1 MADAGP
7 PGDADA
13 GPSGS
18 THNGNGGAADAGITA
33 GRHREHAGAGVAAGT
48 EGRRESAGGERPV
61 ARRSLA
67 DATQRLTEAG
77 AGQALTELLSG
88 FIAELRTAGLP
99 VSLTENLD
107 AMQAIQHI
115 PLGDR
120 SAFKYAL
127 GATLVKNAAHWRVFE
142 TVFEVYFSLRGREYA
157 LTDEQAAAMAD
168 LDEMLSEMQ
177 SDQPGEQQGAGGVG
191 DSMTPEEL
199 AEMLMKAL
207 AQGNEAMLKA
217 LARQAVR
224 RYAGM
229 EPGRP
234 VGGTYYL
241 YRTLRNLDLDG
252 VLDKLMQQAREQAPE
267 QLTPLEERLE
277 RDEYEAR
284 VDQLRKEI
292 EAEIRRRLVADRGV
306 EAMARTLRKP
316 LPEDVDFMHAS
327 REEMASLRKA
337 IYPLTRKLAVRLARK
352 RRHGRKGPLD
362 FRSTVR
368 HSLSTGGVPLE
379 PRFRYPRP
387 SKPEIFVVADI
398 SGSVAAFARFT
409 LHLVYAISN
418 QFSKVRAFVFIDG
431 IDEVTRLFE
440 GTEDIGEA
448 VHRVNTE
455 ADVIWVDGH
464 SDYGHAFEVFW
475 QRYGKDVGPKTTVLL
490 LGDARNNY
498 HATQSWVVK
507 EMQHRARHVY
517 WLNPEPRSYWDT
529 GDSII
534 GEYATHCDGVFEC
547 RNLRQLERF
556 VDHLV

>member
-1 MADAGP
+1 MADR
-7 PGDADA
+7 
-13 GPSGS
+13 
-18 THNGNGGAADAGITA
+18 GAASTA
-33 GRHREHAGAGVAAGT
+33 LPPEALGAGV
-48 EGRRESAGGERPV
+48 
-61 ARRSLA
+61 
-67 DATQRLTEAG
+67 
-77 AGQALTELLSG
+77 ALTELLSG
-88 FIAELRTAGLP
+88 FIVELRTAGLP

-107 AMQAIQHI
+107 AMQAVKHI
-115 PLGDR
+115 PIEDR
-120 SAFKYAL
+120 EAFKYAL
-127 GATLVKNAAHWRVFE
+127 GATLVKNASHWRVFE
-142 TVFEVYFSLRGREYA
+142 TVFEVYFSLRGQAFA
-157 LTDEQAAAMAD
+157 LTDEQADMLPD
-168 LDEMLSEMQ
+168 LDELLGEMAQQ
-177 SDQPGEQQGAGGVG
+177 SGDQPGGRGSGEM
-191 DSMTPEEL
+191 MTPEEL
-199 AEMLMKAL
+199 AEMLYKAL
-207 AQGNEAMLKA
+207 LQGNDAMMQA
-217 LARQAVR
+217 VARQAVQ

-252 VLDKLMQQAREQAPE
+252 VLDKLMSQTRDNSDAP
-267 QLTPLEERLE
+267 LTPLEERLE
-277 RDEYEAR
+277 RDEYDAR
-284 VDQLRKEI
+284 IDRLRKEI

-306 EAMARTLRKP
+306 DAMARTLRKP

-362 FRSTVR
+362 FRNTMR
-368 HSLSTGGVPLE
+368 HSLSYGGVPAE
-379 PRFRYPRP
+379 PKFRYPRP
-387 SKPEIFVVADI
+387 AKPEIVVVADI

-440 GTEDIGEA
+440 GTEDIAEA

-475 QRYGKDVGPKTTVLL
+475 KKWGKEIGPKSTVLL

-498 HATQSWVVK
+498 HASQSWVLK
-507 EMQHRARHVY
+507 EMEHRARHVY
-517 WLNPEPRSYWDT
+517 WLNPEPKSYWNT

-534 GEYATHCDGVFEC
+534 GEYSTYCDGVFEC